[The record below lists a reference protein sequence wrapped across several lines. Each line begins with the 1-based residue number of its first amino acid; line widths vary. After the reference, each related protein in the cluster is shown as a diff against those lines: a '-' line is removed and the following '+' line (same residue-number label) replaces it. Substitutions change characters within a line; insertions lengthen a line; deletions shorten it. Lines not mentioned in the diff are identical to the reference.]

1 MKLSGVVQNLVTVVV
16 VTAPLSAQATGREV
30 DSKPSDLTFVAAL
43 GGPTDASSL
52 WAFRAALE
60 AAHSGTGERG
70 FVNAKRWSERGGLG
84 LAGAG
89 GVAPGSLPDVVF
101 TTAPEPATAA
111 LLATGLV
118 LLGAGT
124 MIRRL
129 RARA

>member
-16 VTAPLSAQATGREV
+16 VAAPLSAQATGREV

-84 LAGAG
+84 LA
-89 GVAPGSLPDVVF
+89 PGSLPDVVF
-101 TTAPEPATAA
+101 TTAPEPATVA

>member
-16 VTAPLSAQATGREV
+16 VAAPLSAQATGREV
-30 DSKPSDLTFVAAL
+30 DSKPS
-43 GGPTDASSL
+43 DASSL

-84 LAGAG
+84 LA
-89 GVAPGSLPDVVF
+89 PGSLPDVVF
-101 TTAPEPATAA
+101 TTAPEPATVA